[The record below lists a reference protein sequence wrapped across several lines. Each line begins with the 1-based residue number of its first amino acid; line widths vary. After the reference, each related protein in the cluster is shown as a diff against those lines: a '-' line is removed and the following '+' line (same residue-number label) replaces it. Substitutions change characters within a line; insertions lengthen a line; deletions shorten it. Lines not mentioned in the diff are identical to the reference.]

1 MSRANPPDFE
11 LPLTT
16 YNRSGQNGRVN
27 MDPKS
32 SAGGSAPSDFPGY
45 KYQTTSEQNFE
56 TDMLRGNWETTPVS
70 KHFFSAENMK
80 VIQNGIRREVFN
92 RSQPKGYVID
102 DQSVD
107 ELKMI
112 MRGIYY
118 QYSRNLSTDVA
129 GQIADL
135 NQKVLDWSVPHV
147 LSAVDHYVYYIDDI
161 SHLPVP
167 LAQPPNLSRAGSR
180 TLPLGQFM

>member
-1 MSRANPPDFE
+1 
-11 LPLTT
+11 
-16 YNRSGQNGRVN
+16 
-27 MDPKS
+27 
-32 SAGGSAPSDFPGY
+32 
-45 KYQTTSEQNFE
+45 
-56 TDMLRGNWETTPVS
+56 
-70 KHFFSAENMK
+70 
-80 VIQNGIRREVFN
+80 
-92 RSQPKGYVID
+92 VID

-167 LAQPPNLSRAGSR
+167 LAQPPNLSRAGTR